1 MTQLNVGNVDRAI
14 RILLGIA
21 LITLALRGTIGYWG
35 YVGVVLLLTGGV
47 AFCPLYALLG
57 FRTTSR

>member
-1 MTQLNVGNVDRAI
+1 MTELNVGNVDRGI
-14 RILLGIA
+14 RSLLGMVLIA
-21 LITLALRGTIGYWG
+21 LAIRGTIGYWG
-35 YVGVVLLLTGGV
+35 YAGVALLLTGGV